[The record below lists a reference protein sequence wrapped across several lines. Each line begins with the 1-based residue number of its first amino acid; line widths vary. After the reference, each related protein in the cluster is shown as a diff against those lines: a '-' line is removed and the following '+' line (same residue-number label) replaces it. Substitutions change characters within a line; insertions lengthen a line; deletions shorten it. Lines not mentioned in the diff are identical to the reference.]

1 MTKPIKL
8 MKLKDVMN
16 VTTLARATIYKYI
29 AAGTFPKQVSTG
41 GRRVAWNEEKVQD
54 WIRAKVAESDSEP
67 TV

>member
-1 MTKPIKL
+1 

-29 AAGTFPKQVSTG
+29 AEGTFPKQYKVIG
-41 GRRVAWNEEKVQD
+41 NRVAWDYEEVQD
-54 WIRAKVAESDSEP
+54 WIRAKIAESDSEP